1 MPQWSLR
8 ERRKMHRHRSWL
20 QMQLVSKIETFSNKD
35 FFCFKTRS
43 SCFTAQEASTDLDA
57 NRTLMNAPKTHVLM
71 EEPAKMDSTSSFANV
86 GMGTKV
92 KDANRKS
99 TFANQTPVSTADV
112 VGPISILT
120 LANANLASKAKIVKS
135 TSTIAS

>member
-20 QMQLVSKIETFSNKD
+20 QMQLVSKIFIFNKD
-35 FFCFKTRS
+35 FFCIKTRS
-43 SCFTAQEASTDLDA
+43 SYFTAQEDSTDLDA

-71 EEPAKMDSTSSFANV
+71 EEPAKMDSTSSFVNV

-112 VGPISILT
+112 VVPISILT